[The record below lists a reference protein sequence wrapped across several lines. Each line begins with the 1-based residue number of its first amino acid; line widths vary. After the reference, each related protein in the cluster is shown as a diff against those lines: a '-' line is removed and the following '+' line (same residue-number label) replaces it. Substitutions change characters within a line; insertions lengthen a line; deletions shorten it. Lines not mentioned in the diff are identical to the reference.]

1 MECLKVKKGNL
12 WAISYHMMNWTTLFW
27 LQLIKCLL
35 LRHLTQHHQ
44 LLVVQKPGVSV
55 YKEVM
60 LKRLD
65 DVQNRHARQ
74 HKPSGK

>member
-1 MECLKVKKGNL
+1 MT
-12 WAISYHMMNWTTLFW
+12 NWTTLFW

-44 LLVVQKPGVSV
+44 LHVVQKPRVSV

-65 DVQNRHARQ
+65 NVQNRHVRQ
-74 HKPSGK
+74 QKPIGK